1 MKKKNTKFIG
11 MVALVVVLIAG
22 LLLATPLET
31 VSAYTDGKG
40 GPGGRGGTGTGT
52 GSTGTVTGVATTP
65 LSDTEKD
72 ALTQAIL
79 EEYGALNLYNGV
91 IEEFGNVTPFYR
103 IAKAEQQHVN
113 ALIKQATK
121 YGVTIPENP
130 GLAEAV
136 SFGTLSEACAAG
148 AAAEIADAALYDTL
162 KPVTT
167 HSDIVQVYTTLQ
179 NASLNSHLPAFQ
191 TCD

>member
-1 MKKKNTKFIG
+1 
-11 MVALVVVLIAG
+11 
-22 LLLATPLET
+22 LLLATPLRT

-40 GPGGRGGTGTGT
+40 GPGGRGTGQGTGTSSVGT
-52 GSTGTVTGVATTP
+52 STALTP
-65 LSDTEKD
+65 LSDAEKE

-91 IEEFGNVTPFYR
+91 IDEFGIVTPFYR

-130 GLAEAV
+130 GLAEEV
-136 SFGTLSEACAAG
+136 TFGTLSEACAAG
-148 AAAEIADAALYDTL
+148 SAAEIADAALYDTL

-191 TCD
+191 ACE

>member
-1 MKKKNTKFIG
+1 MNAKSIKVFSG
-11 MVALVVVLIAG
+11 VAVVVILIAG
-22 LLLATPLET
+22 LLLATPLGT

-40 GPGGRGGTGTGT
+40 GPGGRGGSGQGT
-52 GSTGTVTGVATTP
+52 GSTGTVAGVATTP
-65 LSDTEKD
+65 LSDAEKD

-91 IEEFGNVTPFYR
+91 IAEFGNVTPFYR

-130 GLAEAV
+130 GLAEEV
-136 SFGTLSEACAAG
+136 SFVTLSEACTAG
-148 AAAEIADAALYDTL
+148 SAAEIADAALYDTL
-162 KPVTT
+162 KPITT
-167 HSDIVQVYTTLQ
+167 HSDIIQVYTTLQ
-179 NASLNSHLPAFQ
+179 NASVNSHLPAFQ
-191 TCD
+191 ACE

>member
-1 MKKKNTKFIG
+1 MSKKNLRLFG
-11 MVALVVVLIAG
+11 GVALVVVLIAG
-22 LLLATPLET
+22 LVLATPLRI

-52 GSTGTVTGVATTP
+52 GSTGTVAGVATTP

-91 IEEFGNVTPFYR
+91 IAEFGNVTPFYR

-113 ALIKQATK
+113 SLIKQATK
-121 YGVTIPENP
+121 YGVTIPENS
-130 GLAEAV
+130 GLSEEV
-136 SFGTLSEACAAG
+136 SFGSLSEACSAG
-148 AAAEIADAALYDTL
+148 AAAEITDAALYDEL
-162 KPVTT
+162 KPITSHT
-167 HSDIVQVYTTLQ
+167 DILQVYTTLQ

-191 TCD
+191 LCD

>member
-1 MKKKNTKFIG
+1 MNKINLRLFG
-11 MVALVVVLIAG
+11 GVALVVILIAG
-22 LLLATPLET
+22 LLLATPLGT
-31 VSAYTDGKG
+31 VSAYSDGKG
-40 GPGGRGGTGTGT
+40 SPGGKGGIGQGT
-52 GSTGTVTGVATTP
+52 GSTGSVTGVATTP
-65 LSDTEKD
+65 LSDAEKE

-91 IEEFGNVTPFYR
+91 IAEFGNVTPFYR

-130 GLAEAV
+130 GLSEEV
-136 SFGTLSEACAAG
+136 DFSSLSEACSAG
-148 AAAEIADAALYDTL
+148 AAAEIADAALYDEL

-167 HSDIVQVYTTLQ
+167 HTDILQVYTTLQ

-191 TCD
+191 VCD

>member
-1 MKKKNTKFIG
+1 MNKINLRLFG
-11 MVALVVVLIAG
+11 GVALVVILIAG
-22 LLLATPLET
+22 LLLATPLGT
-31 VSAYTDGKG
+31 VSAYSDGKG
-40 GPGGRGGTGTGT
+40 SPGGKGGIGQGT
-52 GSTGTVTGVATTP
+52 GSTGSVTGVATTP
-65 LSDTEKD
+65 LSDAEKE

-91 IEEFGNVTPFYR
+91 IAEFGNVTPFYR

-130 GLAEAV
+130 GLSEEV
-136 SFGTLSEACAAG
+136 DFSSLSEACSAG
-148 AAAEIADAALYDTL
+148 AAAEIADAALYDDL

-167 HSDIVQVYTTLQ
+167 HTDILQVYTTLQ

-191 TCD
+191 VCD

>member
-1 MKKKNTKFIG
+1 MNKSG
-11 MVALVVVLIAG
+11 MRLFGGVALVVVLIAG
-22 LLLATPLET
+22 LLLATPLGI

-40 GPGGRGGTGTGT
+40 GPGGRGGTGTG
-52 GSTGTVTGVATTP
+52 STVTVAGVATTP
-65 LSDTEKD
+65 LSDAEKN

-91 IEEFGNVTPFYR
+91 IAEFGNVTPFYR

-121 YGVTIPENP
+121 YGVTVPENP
-130 GLAEAV
+130 GLSEEV
-136 SFGTLSEACAAG
+136 SFGSLSEACSAG

-162 KPVTT
+162 KLVTT
-167 HSDIVQVYTTLQ
+167 HADILQVYTTLQ
-179 NASLNSHLPAFQ
+179 NASLKSHLPAFQ
-191 TCD
+191 ACE

>member
-1 MKKKNTKFIG
+1 MKTKNMKIFSG
-11 MVALVVVLIAG
+11 VAVVVILIVG
-22 LLLATPLET
+22 LLLATPLGT

-40 GPGGRGGTGTGT
+40 GPTGRGTGQGTGTSTVGT
-52 GSTGTVTGVATTP
+52 TTSLTP
-65 LSDTEKD
+65 LSDAEKE

-79 EEYGALNLYNGV
+79 EEYGALNLYNSV
-91 IEEFGNVTPFYR
+91 IAEFGNVTPFYR

-130 GLAEAV
+130 GLAEEV

-148 AAAEIADAALYDTL
+148 SAAEIADAALYDTL

-191 TCD
+191 ACE